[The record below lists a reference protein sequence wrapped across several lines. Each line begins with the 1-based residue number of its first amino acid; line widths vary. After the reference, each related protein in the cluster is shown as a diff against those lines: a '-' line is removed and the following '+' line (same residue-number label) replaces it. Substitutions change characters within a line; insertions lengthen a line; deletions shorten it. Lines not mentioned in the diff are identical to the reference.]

1 MKKNYLFLALLL
13 MGFCLTATAQED
25 EILVEHWQGAPI
37 VREFDMRTL
46 TSTEVLPGGPRK
58 ARRNVKPEIATNY
71 RDRITNMP
79 DFIDDFIGKY
89 VEAVNGVLNGGTN
102 WLSDPYEAELIGNS
116 YSYRLNE
123 VTKKRDFTFST
134 SADIPT
140 IRQAALDAA
149 QQDVDAELDI
159 LESFMPYAFLV
170 INHEHPEA
178 FWIGNKCQ
186 YGYNVEYSMSYNP
199 SKGTGTVT
207 SVITSAF
214 YLLTSNFDI
223 RGIGIT
229 GYNFTK
235 PEDIAARV
243 KTFKAAK
250 QTILAQCPKD
260 GSRHDKLLAAHD
272 WLTTHNCYNSYFLQG
287 YGQNSLGDTPWSAIS
302 AMEGI
307 TGQAAPVCEGYCRA
321 MKVLCDALEVPAL
334 LISGQAR
341 KTESDA
347 LEAHMWLYVE
357 MEDGKWYAI
366 DPTWDDPVIAGVKD
380 IVSGHE
386 THTWFL
392 VGSTTDVGEGY
403 TFIESHPEK
412 WFDGYES
419 KGSQAWEVLDGPQL
433 ATSAWTPQEEEEGI
447 LSTADWYGYAK
458 EVYGDD
464 KSWEHKFIR
473 FKANKPGDVTPAS
486 DDYSEYKPTGTY
498 YNGSFWFEDYGYNL
512 YRAPFSTETKTIGI
526 PKVLRESYAY
536 GEAMA
541 FNYTDGMM
549 YYIEGGYLNRFDPYN
564 PETPEELAWFY
575 SSDYS
580 FRTLAINNQGEA
592 YTINNNT
599 FDLYKI
605 SLPDGKLTL
614 VGNTGIG
621 NSNGYSSIAF
631 DMDTDELFWAQCMY
645 KYKDYKMV
653 PEHSFYKVNPAT
665 AEVTRIDDIGP
676 EGASVLSLFMVPG
689 TSKTGKTLYLYEYD
703 DNMYKLVANAGRKG
717 DVALI
722 GRTFRKDGTW
732 QTFWLPFDLTIKGSV
747 LDGADVR
754 SAESAYMM
762 YKYLIIDCSTSVTK
776 IEAGKPYLIKWDSGE
791 DIVNPVF
798 KDVTIK
804 ENLSFMYIGLYDDKV
819 DFYPNPRYKEYL
831 PNDVNSSYY
840 VDGGSVLANVNTGYK
855 SLAFNANF
863 VVYDDELNAKIDGIA
878 LFFGNLGELMTGIRK
893 AEVQKDS
900 DEVIY
905 NLAGQRL
912 GKLQKGINIVGGKKV
927 FVE

>member
-13 MGFCLTATAQED
+13 MGFCLTATAQKD
-25 EILVEHWQGAPI
+25 EILVEHWQGAPM
-37 VREFDMRTL
+37 VSEFDMRTL

-58 ARRNVKPEIATNY
+58 AKRNVKPEIATNY

-89 VEAVNGVLNGGTN
+89 VEAVNGVLNGGEN
-102 WLSDPYEAELIGNS
+102 WLSDPYKAELIGNS

-123 VTKKRDFTFST
+123 VTKKNDFTFST

-149 QQDVDAELDI
+149 QPGVDAEYDI

-235 PEDIAARV
+235 PENIAARV

-272 WLTTHNCYNSYFLQG
+272 WLTTHNCYNSYYLQG

-321 MKVLCDALEVPAL
+321 MKVLCDALEVPSL

-486 DDYSEYKPTGTY
+486 DDYSAYPNGTY
-498 YNGSFWFEDYGYNL
+498 YNGNVFFINYQYTYDFCSAQFDSEEKAVRL
-512 YRAPFSTETKTIGI
+512 
-526 PKVLRESYAY
+526 PKVLEESYAVL
-536 GEAMA
+536 ECMA

-549 YYIEGGYLNRFDPYN
+549 YGMWNKTLYRFDPYN
-564 PETPEELAWFY
+564 PDDFEKVAGFPSY
-575 SSDYS
+575 DYLHP
-580 FRTLAINNQGEA
+580 FAINNQNEA
-592 YTINNNT
+592 YAVDRKTS
-599 FDLYKI
+599 DLYKI
-605 SLPDGKLTL
+605 NLSDYTITQ
-614 VGNTGIG
+614 VGNTGVNLGDYIEFM
-621 NSNGYSSIAF
+621 AF
-631 DMDTDELFWAQCMY
+631 DMDTDELFWAQVT
-645 KYKDYKMV
+645 DDT
-653 PEHSFYKVNPAT
+653 EHGFYKVNTTTGEA
-665 AEVTRIDDIGP
+665 TRIGDIGP

-762 YKYLIIDCSTSVTK
+762 DKYLIIDCSTSVTK